1 MVPSTRESCVIQLRN
16 RPAYRPADHKLT
28 AVTNRGRLS
37 APGDLTKPGSLDGGP
52 GSLQG
57 SGAHNIGRPAG
68 SGAAGAAVLAPEPA
82 ELYLAGDGIPA
93 GEPLS
98 DYATRHNLQPAS
110 ARPPSLK
117 YLRSLWQR
125 RQFITGFAT
134 ASNVAMYSQ
143 ARLGQLWQVLTPLL
157 NAAVYFLIFG
167 VLLGINRGVPGYI
180 PFLVTG
186 IFVFNFTQR
195 SCMTASVVMRQNL
208 PLIRALPFP
217 RGCLPL
223 GYVIIELQQLALSF
237 AVLFVIILAYGE
249 PLTWY
254 WLLIFPIL
262 TLQTLFNVGCAFVLA
277 RWGAGFDDVS
287 QLLPFII
294 RTWFY
299 ASGVIFSIQTTLALI
314 PGKVLYNHPH
324 LAYLLQ
330 INPAAIYITLIRNAL
345 LQDQRTSMPG
355 YHAYIA
361 VLCNMSAT
369 PARFHIPR
377 SVFASKVIYY
387 SAYCHPVVSEAA
399 LWGFAVGWAVV
410 AVIVGY
416 FFFWQAETRYGR
428 G

>member
-1 MVPSTRESCVIQLRN
+1 M
-16 RPAYRPADHKLT
+16 
-28 AVTNRGRLS
+28 TNRGRLS
-37 APGDLTKPGSLDGGP
+37 GPGKLTKPGSLSGP
-52 GSLQG
+52 GSLPGNG
-57 SGAHNIGRPAG
+57 SAADPG
-68 SGAAGAAVLAPEPA
+68 SAGATALAAEPA
-82 ELYLAGDGIPA
+82 EVFLAGDAIPA
-93 GEPLS
+93 GERLS
-98 DYATRHNLQPAS
+98 DYAERHSLEPAS
-110 ARPPSLK
+110 ARPPALK
-117 YLRSLWQR
+117 YLRMLWQR

-134 ASNVAMYSQ
+134 ASNVAMYSE

-195 SCMTASVVMRQNL
+195 SCMTSSVVMRQNL
-208 PLIRALPFP
+208 SLIRALPFP
-217 RGCLPL
+217 RACLPL
-223 GYVIIELQQLALSF
+223 GYVVIELQQLVLSF
-237 AVLFVIILAYGE
+237 GVLFVIILAYGE
-249 PLTWY
+249 PFTWY
-254 WLLIFPIL
+254 WFLIIPIL
-262 TLQTLFNVGCAFVLA
+262 AMQTLFNVGCSFILA

-345 LQDQRTSMPG
+345 LTDQRTSMPG
-355 YHAYIA
+355 YHAYNA
-361 VLCNMSAT
+361 VRCAMYGD

-387 SAYCHPVVSEAA
+387 SAYCHPVVSEPV
-399 LWGFAVGWAVV
+399 LWSFAVAWAVV

>member
-1 MVPSTRESCVIQLRN
+1 M
-16 RPAYRPADHKLT
+16 
-28 AVTNRGRLS
+28 TNRGRLS
-37 APGDLTKPGSLDGGP
+37 GPGKLTKPGSLSGP
-52 GSLQG
+52 GSLPGNG
-57 SGAHNIGRPAG
+57 SAADPG
-68 SGAAGAAVLAPEPA
+68 SAGATALAAEPA
-82 ELYLAGDGIPA
+82 EVFLAGDAIPT
-93 GEPLS
+93 GERLS
-98 DYATRHNLQPAS
+98 DYAERHSLEPAS
-110 ARPPSLK
+110 ARPPALK
-117 YLRSLWQR
+117 YLRMLWQR

-134 ASNVAMYSQ
+134 ASNVAMYSE

-195 SCMTASVVMRQNL
+195 SCMTSSVVMRQNL
-208 PLIRALPFP
+208 SLIRALPFP
-217 RGCLPL
+217 RACLPL
-223 GYVIIELQQLALSF
+223 GYVLMELQQLVLSF
-237 AVLFVIILAYGE
+237 GVLFVIILAYGE
-249 PLTWY
+249 PFTWY
-254 WLLIFPIL
+254 WFLIIPIL
-262 TLQTLFNVGCAFVLA
+262 AMQTLFNVGCGFILA

-345 LQDQRTSMPG
+345 LTDQRTSMPG
-355 YHAYIA
+355 YHAYNA
-361 VLCNMSAT
+361 VRCAMYGD
-369 PARFHIPR
+369 PARFHIPS
-377 SVFASKVIYY
+377 SVFGSKVIYY
-387 SAYCHPVVSEAA
+387 SAYCHPVVSEQV
-399 LWGFAVGWAVV
+399 LWSFAVAWAVV

>member
-1 MVPSTRESCVIQLRN
+1 VVLATFRAAARKTTV
-16 RPAYRPADHKLT
+16 
-28 AVTNRGRLS
+28 
-37 APGDLTKPGSLDGGP
+37 
-52 GSLQG
+52 
-57 SGAHNIGRPAG
+57 AH
-68 SGAAGAAVLAPEPA
+68 AGAAVLAPEV
-82 ELYLAGDGIPA
+82 YLAGAELPADGR
-93 GEPLS
+93 LS
-98 DYATRHNLQPAS
+98 DYARRHNLQPAS
-110 ARPPSLK
+110 ARPGALK

-125 RQFITGFAT
+125 RQFISGFAT
-134 ASNVAMYSQ
+134 ASNVAMYSE

-195 SCMTASVVMRQNL
+195 SCMTSSVVMRQNL

-223 GYVIIELQQLALSF
+223 GYVIIELQQLVLSF

-249 PLTWY
+249 PFTWY
-254 WLLIFPIL
+254 WFLILPVL
-262 TLQTLFNVGCAFVLA
+262 ALQTLFNVGCAFILA
-277 RWGAGFDDVS
+277 RWGAGYDDVS

-294 RTWFY
+294 RTWMY

-314 PGKVLYNHPH
+314 PGKVLYDHPS

-355 YHAYIA
+355 YHAYNA
-361 VLCNMSAT
+361 VRCAMYGN
-369 PARFHIPR
+369 PAKFHIPAH
-377 SVFASKVIYY
+377 VFASKVIYY
-387 SAYCHPVVSEAA
+387 SAYCHPVVSEPA

-410 AVIVGY
+410 AVIAGY